1 MRTRVLALPLA
12 GVVVLGLAPSVH
24 AQNGKN
30 PPGVSPNHYQCYTV
44 EGQASPADLKT
55 LRDQFG
61 LAEGVKIV
69 KPLYLCAPTAKNG
82 ANPRDRT
89 THYLCYEDEGVKPVG
104 KKARII
110 NQLTK
115 ETGIELAV
123 EKPVMLCVPSLKK
136 ML

>member
-1 MRTRVLALPLA
+1 MRRRRTVPRLYPDQLSGYTYPAKSLILLIKAARFELATRSA
-12 GVVVLGLAPSVH
+12 VVGES
-24 AQNGKN
+24 
-30 PPGVSPNHYQCYTV
+30 
-44 EGQASPADLKT
+44 SPAAVKT

-61 LAEGVKIV
+61 LAEGVKLV

-136 ML
+136 LL